1 MRPPFDLLEAILWT
15 PSEGFFL
22 LERHLERLAG
32 SAACFQIPV
41 DLARLRR
48 DLDALAASLPR
59 KDHKVRITAG
69 GRGPAVLSAQPM
81 EEIPRPPVLRLCL
94 AESPVDSSQVSL
106 YHKTTR
112 RSRLEQ
118 ELRSR
123 ADFDDVILWNER
135 GEITESCT
143 ANVVAEISGSMVTP
157 PTACGLLAGTFRAQ
171 LLEDGTIAEQII
183 SREALR
189 GASRTWLVNSV
200 RKWMPAELKDR

>member
-1 MRPPFDLLEAILWT
+1 MTPSFDLLEAILWT
-15 PSEGFFL
+15 PSEGYFL
-22 LERHLERLAG
+22 LERHLERLAD

-48 DLDALAASLPR
+48 DLDALAAGLPG

-69 GRGPAVLSAQPM
+69 RRGPAVLAAQPL
-81 EEIPRPPVLRLCL
+81 EQIPRPPVLRLCL
-94 AESPVDSSQVSL
+94 AERPVDSSQVSL

-112 RSRLEQ
+112 RSRLER
-118 ELRSR
+118 ELRSH

-157 PTACGLLAGTFRAQ
+157 PTVCGLLAGTFRGQ
-171 LLEDGTIAEQII
+171 LLEDGTVTERII
-183 SREALR
+183 SRETFR
-189 GASRTWLVNSV
+189 GAARIWLVNSV
-200 RKWMPAELKDR
+200 RKWMPGEMRDR